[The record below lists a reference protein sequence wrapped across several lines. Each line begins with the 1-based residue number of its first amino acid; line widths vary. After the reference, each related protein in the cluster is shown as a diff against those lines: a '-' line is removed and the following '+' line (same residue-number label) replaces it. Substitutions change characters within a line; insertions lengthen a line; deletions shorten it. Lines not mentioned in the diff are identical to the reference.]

1 VVGSTPKFNS
11 LRVLAGVPD
20 PDAVRAT
27 TTDSPVDDTFAELDR
42 ICHRYDES
50 LILEPGED
58 TDADLARGVDRLST
72 ATCYVPDDL
81 ASLKRRPP
89 GSVFSGL
96 PPGYDAYELT
106 TADAT
111 LRLRFDQSHD
121 DRQRVD
127 TPYEAIGVTVPTTEA
142 YFERFGAAV
151 VEGTDEADGTHF
163 NADG

>member
-1 VVGSTPKFNS
+1 VP
-11 LRVLAGVPD
+11 ADVPD

-27 TTDSPVDDTFAELDR
+27 ITDSPVDDAFAELDR

-50 LILEPGED
+50 LILELAED
-58 TDADLARGVDRLST
+58 TYADLARGVDRLST

-81 ASLKRRPP
+81 ASLKRRLP

-96 PPGYDAYELT
+96 PPEYDAYELT

-121 DRQRVD
+121 DRRWVD
-127 TPYEAIGVTVPTTEA
+127 APYEAIEITVPTTEA

-151 VEGTDEADGTHF
+151 AERADEADGTHF